1 VVDAGDR
8 TLVGVPGNGNND
20 YGWIYRFRANPGK
33 PESGIVPL
41 FPVLAPGTALGS
53 RPRVALSSAQALSV
67 YYEPMPPDNLRLS
80 HILANRGHQIL
91 PDPRAETRMGHQGG
105 RPENDCREMSRAIR
119 SMHMLQSIST
129 FEKGALSATG
139 SR

>member
-1 VVDAGDR
+1 MAN
-8 TLVGVPGNGNND
+8 VPGNGSKD
-20 YGWIYRFRANPGK
+20 YGWIYRFKANPGK

-41 FPVLAPGTALGS
+41 IPVLAPGTALGS

-67 YYEPMPPDNLRLS
+67 YHESMAPDNSRLS
-80 HILANRGHQIL
+80 HILANRGEQIL
-91 PDPRAETRMGHQGG
+91 PDARAETWIGNQSG
-105 RPENDCREMSRAIR
+105 RPEIDCRKTWRVISERC
-119 SMHMLQSIST
+119 MLLSIIT